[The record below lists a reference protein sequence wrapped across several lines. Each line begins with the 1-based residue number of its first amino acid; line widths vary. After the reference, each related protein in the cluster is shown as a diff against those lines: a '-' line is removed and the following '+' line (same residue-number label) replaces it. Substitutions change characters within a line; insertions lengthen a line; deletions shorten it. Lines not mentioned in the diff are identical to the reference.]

1 MNRGKW
7 WWGRWNAFQQRCEQV
22 WRSLTGMT
30 GVVLSGQRRGS
41 VQGGTERT
49 RVAKCRCLERNGRPQ
64 WEASSPFCLHVQ
76 LAWTLEC
83 FLLHQSL
90 WEQNHIPC
98 ACLKNL
104 KKRTHTHRTGSLRQ
118 LMAASQV
125 QRIYKGSAPAR
136 WGKGMGRGGRK
147 GELRRTAQLQSNSQ
161 SQPVWRALWKR
172 TVLHVNFCFGEKN
185 DAFLLC
191 REEVPFSHWQTLSLC
206 IQQSLG
212 RAMIQEG
219 MG

>member
-1 MNRGKW
+1 MVRKVKCISAEMW
-7 WWGRWNAFQQRCEQV
+7 
-22 WRSLTGMT
+22 T
-30 GVVLSGQRRGS
+30 GVEELDWDDRGGAVWTEKRKCARRNREDKSGQ
-41 VQGGTERT
+41 VQMPRKE
-49 RVAKCRCLERNGRPQ
+49 
-64 WEASSPFCLHVQ
+64 WEATMGGFQSILSPCSVGLNTGVFSV
-76 LAWTLEC
+76 TD
-83 FLLHQSL
+83 QSL
-90 WEQNHIPC
+90 WGQNHIPC

-104 KKRTHTHRTGSLRQ
+104 KKRTHTYRTGSPRQ

-125 QRIYKGSAPAR
+125 QRIYKGSVPAR
-136 WGKGMGRGGRK
+136 QGKGMGRGGRK